1 MSASMFGFSNDY
13 LSDGGKSYLVLDK
26 EGLSKTKLVWFQV
39 EMLTNNEIKGIV
51 KLDVREKDSK
61 VKLYYNLS
69 GLVILSNFLKRNK
82 ISKSDFISIL
92 DMLISVILNNNNYF
106 LNDQS
111 LVLDEKMVFIDPK
124 SREVYLIYIPVEIH
138 QDIIQ
143 SLKAFIIKLIVSAN
157 IETRDDFIQQMLNLI
172 KVEDFNLSDFR
183 NQLKAVRDEV
193 NTSAQSVRDEV
204 NTSAQ
209 SVSKKGSSEGNVD
222 PSRTITV
229 TEGRNIRTLFL
240 GGVAIISI
248 LAAAISYWGVNLK
261 FLMNQSG
268 VTTRMLTYGA
278 AAAACIGVTF
288 RILHKESNDVP
299 AAEKTASNKTE
310 PEPTKS
316 PEFTASNELTRTPGG
331 GTDDTVLLSELNFP
345 ELMTVNGQDSVL
357 IDKPIFIIG
366 RNREVCDY
374 VIEDRG
380 VGRAHAQ
387 IRKVDS
393 FYFIEDMDSKNG
405 TFLNDEKISS
415 NQQYKLNRNDKVTIA
430 NVEYLFTSK

>member
-1 MSASMFGFSNDY
+1 MFGFSNDY
-13 LSDGGKSYLVLDK
+13 LSDGGKNYLVLDK

-172 KVEDFNLSDFR
+172 KAEDFNLSDFR
-183 NQLKAVRDEV
+183 NQLRAVRDEV
-193 NTSAQSVRDEV
+193 NNSITDEKTHI
-204 NTSAQ
+204 NPS
-209 SVSKKGSSEGNVD
+209 SGSKKGSSGENVD
-222 PSRTITV
+222 TSRTTIV
-229 TEGRNIRTLFL
+229 TEGRNIRILFL
-240 GGVAIISI
+240 GGAAIISV
-248 LAAAISYWGVNLK
+248 LAAAISYWGVNLQ

-288 RILHKESNDVP
+288 RILHKESNKVP
-299 AAEKTASNKTE
+299 AAEKTEYNKPEPE

-316 PEFTASNELTRTPGG
+316 PEFTVSSELTRTPGG
-331 GTDDTVLLSELNFP
+331 GTDETVLLSELNFP

>member
-13 LSDGGKSYLVLDK
+13 LSDGGKNYLVLDK

-39 EMLTNNEIKGIV
+39 EMLTNNKIKGIV

-82 ISKSDFISIL
+82 IGKSDFISIL

-172 KVEDFNLSDFR
+172 KAEDFNLSDFR
-183 NQLKAVRDEV
+183 NQLKA
-193 NTSAQSVRDEV
+193 VRDEV

-240 GGVAIISI
+240 GGAAIISI

-261 FLMNQSG
+261 FLMSQSG
-268 VTTRMLTYGA
+268 VTTQVLTYGA

-288 RILHKESNDVP
+288 RILHKESNYVP
-299 AAEKTASNKTE
+299 KSEKTEYNKRE
-310 PEPTKS
+310 PEPPKS
-316 PEFTASNELTRTPGG
+316 PEFTVSNELPGAPGG

-405 TFLNDEKISS
+405 TFVNDEKISS

>member
-1 MSASMFGFSNDY
+1 MSVSMFGFSNDY

-26 EGLSKTKLVWFQV
+26 DGLSKTKLVWFQV

-51 KLDVREKDSK
+51 RLDVREKDSK

-69 GLVILSNFLKRNK
+69 GLVNLSSFLKRKK
-82 ISKSDFISIL
+82 ISKSEFISIL

-193 NTSAQSVRDEV
+193 NTSITDEKTHI
-204 NTSAQ
+204 NPG
-209 SVSKKGSSEGNVD
+209 SKKGSSGENVD
-222 PSRTITV
+222 PGRTIIV

-240 GGVAIISI
+240 GGAAIISI

-268 VTTRMLTYGA
+268 VTTQMLTYGA

-299 AAEKTASNKTE
+299 AAEKTASKKTE

-316 PEFTASNELTRTPGG
+316 PEFTVSNELTRTPGG

-393 FYFIEDMDSKNG
+393 FYFIEDMDSRNG